1 MAVVAFVE
9 MVDGTSVAADLVDKT
24 ESRAAESAE
33 VVEYK
38 GPGAL
43 MLPAFGGLDK
53 RLVFGGLDKQLVE
66 LVEAVGAVGLDKW
79 LVVLVGAVEV
89 AMFAEEGIAGVLR
102 HLVLHFLEILL
113 PPTRVIFVTK
123 SLRNGCPLPLEFR
136 FSGGGHS
143 LKKRR
148 EFDELKM
155 FPWLLDLCFACHF
168 LGLLNVSSLLYLSCA
183 IADNLD

>member
-9 MVDGTSVAADLVDKT
+9 TVDETSVAADLVVDKT
-24 ESRAAESAE
+24 ESRAAESAK

-38 GPGAL
+38 GPGAW
-43 MLPAFGGLDK
+43 MLP
-53 RLVFGGLDKQLVE
+53 VFGGLDKWLVE
-66 LVEAVGAVGLDKW
+66 LVGAVG
-79 LVVLVGAVEV
+79 V
-89 AMFAEEGIAGVLR
+89 AESAEEGIAGVLK

>member
-9 MVDGTSVAADLVDKT
+9 MVDGTSVAADLVVDKT

-66 LVEAVGAVGLDKW
+66 AVGLDKW
-79 LVVLVGAVEV
+79 LVELVGAVEV
-89 AMFAEEGIAGVLR
+89 ALFAEEGIAGVLR

-136 FSGGGHS
+136 FSGGGLS
-143 LKKRR
+143 LKKRW

>member
-1 MAVVAFVE
+1 MVGVAFVE
-9 MVDGTSVAADLVDKT
+9 TADGTSVAADLVVVDKT
-24 ESRAAESAE
+24 ESRAVESAE

-38 GPGAL
+38 EPGAW
-43 MLPAFGGLDK
+43 MLPVFGELDK
-53 RLVFGGLDKQLVE
+53 RLVE
-66 LVEAVGAVGLDKW
+66 LVEAVGAVGPDKW
-79 LVVLVGAVEV
+79 LVELVGAVEV
-89 AMFAEEGIAGVLR
+89 AIFAEEGIAEVLK

-136 FSGGGHS
+136 FSGGGLS